1 MTQPALRGV
10 LRRYGSAGNCPR
22 HCPASGPSNPS
33 GLETSMRMLVVVAVL
48 MASCPTARAQDGG
61 DCDKITLASKDG
73 SIQRYSNV
81 DIDRGLCTVS
91 KLVWQAAIGANKTQ
105 DERCAPA
112 MSAVL
117 RELTRRKRDPQQVRA
132 KCSS

>member
-1 MTQPALRGV
+1 
-10 LRRYGSAGNCPR
+10 
-22 HCPASGPSNPS
+22 
-33 GLETSMRMLVVVAVL
+33 MRTLVVMVVL
-48 MASCPTARAQDGG
+48 MAFCPTARAQDVG
-61 DCDKITLASKDG
+61 DCDKIALASKDG

-91 KLVWQAAIGANKTQ
+91 KLVWQAAISANKTQ

>member
-1 MTQPALRGV
+1 
-10 LRRYGSAGNCPR
+10 
-22 HCPASGPSNPS
+22 
-33 GLETSMRMLVVVAVL
+33 MRTLIVVAAL
-48 MASCPTARAQDGG
+48 MASYPTARAQDAG

-91 KLVWQAAIGANKTQ
+91 KLVWQAAIGANKAQ
-105 DERCAPA
+105 DDRCTPA

-117 RELTRRKRDPQQVRA
+117 RELTRRKRDAQQVRA
-132 KCSS
+132 TSSS

>member
-1 MTQPALRGV
+1 
-10 LRRYGSAGNCPR
+10 
-22 HCPASGPSNPS
+22 
-33 GLETSMRMLVVVAVL
+33 MRTLIVVAVL
-48 MASCPTARAQDGG
+48 MASCLATRAQDVS
-61 DCDKITLASKDG
+61 DCDKIALASKDG

-81 DIDRGLCTVS
+81 DIDRSLCTVS
-91 KLVWQAAIGANKTQ
+91 KLVWQAAIGANKAQ